1 MNILYADDTY
11 AKSSKEDEPRRIH
24 LFGGVIV
31 NRAAEEPIIKELREV
46 KHRYTHPNMPVK
58 WNFKDTSIK
67 KKYEEFDRKDEYA
80 QMLAASREWRLEMFR
95 RINNLDYKIIMSC
108 IEASSDKTKVTNQV
122 KNELNT
128 YCFENVL
135 MRVGLDA
142 KEIGGNWQC
151 VLDWPPDNDTKPF
164 DRGYYQL
171 FHFGKASSPLPAIC
185 GPLERRGF
193 SHSLHFTRANH
204 SPLMQLADL
213 VLGATR
219 DHIECRIQGRDSS
232 VGSEAV
238 EIFYDHYR
246 NLNGNVPRYGVIAST
261 SSKSLTAQI
270 NSIFSRRVNNLL
282 SPAQKS
288 VGTNLSC

>member
-1 MNILYADDTY
+1 MHILYADDTY
-11 AKSSKEDEPRRIH
+11 AKASKEDGPRRIH

-31 NRAAEEPIIKELREV
+31 SRSSEEKIIKEIREV
-46 KHRYTHPNMPVK
+46 KHQYTHPNMPVK
-58 WNFKDTSIK
+58 WNFKDTAIR
-67 KKYEEFDRKDEYA
+67 KKYEEFGRKDEYTK
-80 QMLAASREWRLEMFR
+80 MLDASREWRLEMFR

-108 IEASSDKTKVTNQV
+108 IEASSEKIKVINQV

-135 MRVGLDA
+135 MRVGMDA
-142 KEIGGNWQC
+142 KERRDNWQC

-171 FHFGKASSPLPAIC
+171 FHFGQASSPKPAIC
-185 GPLERRGF
+185 GPLEALGF

-219 DHIECRIQGRDSS
+219 DHIECQIQGRDSS

-238 EIFYDHYR
+238 NIFYDHYR
-246 NLNGNVPRYGVIAST
+246 NLKGNVPRYGVIPST
-261 SSKSLTAQI
+261 SSKTLATHISR
-270 NSIFSRRVNNLL
+270 IFARKVNNVLR
-282 SPAQKS
+282 STSKD
-288 VGTNLSC
+288 GGD